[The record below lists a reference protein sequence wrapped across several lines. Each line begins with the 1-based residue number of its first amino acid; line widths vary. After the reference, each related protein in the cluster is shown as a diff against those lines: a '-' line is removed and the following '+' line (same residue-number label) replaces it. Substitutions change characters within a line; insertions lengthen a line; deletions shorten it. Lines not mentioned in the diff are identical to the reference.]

1 MSFLLMKNI
10 PIVILHGWKLS
21 SSYYNLLVNVLK
33 RKGFTVICFDLPGF
47 GKTKTP
53 INPLTLSD
61 YVEFVL
67 KKIKS
72 AKFSK
77 VIIVGHSFGGRI
89 GIKMAAEYPQLI
101 HKLILTGTPG
111 INPIPMGKVLFF
123 RCLAKSGKILLSI
136 PMISV
141 FKPLLR
147 SLLHRIAGAYD
158 YSKTDGMMRI
168 TFNNIIREDL
178 KLYMGRLKIPTLL
191 LWGEVDQIV
200 PLNIA
205 KQMNR
210 LINKSDL
217 KLISLSGHEVIKSK
231 ANEFANLLTAF
242 LDKK

>member
-1 MSFLLMKNI
+1 MKNI
-10 PIVILHGWKLS
+10 PIVILHGWRLS
-21 SSYYNLLVNVLK
+21 SSYYNLLVSVLK

-89 GIKMAAEYPQLI
+89 GIKMTAKYPQLI

-111 INPIPMGKVLFF
+111 INPVPSWKVIFF
-123 RCLAKSGKILLSI
+123 RYIAYAGKIILSI
-136 PMISV
+136 PIIS
-141 FKPLLR
+141 PLKSAMR
-147 SLLHRIAGAYD
+147 KLLHRIAGAYD
-158 YSKTDGMMRI
+158 YSQASGNMRL

-178 KLYMGRLKIPTLL
+178 KSYMGYIKAPTLL
-191 LWGEVDQIV
+191 LWGSNDKIV
-200 PLNIA
+200 PVKIA
-205 KQMNR
+205 KQMSR
-210 LINKSDL
+210 IINKSEFI
-217 KLISLSGHEVIKSK
+217 LISYSGHDVIKTNAK
-231 ANEFANLLTAF
+231 EFAQHLNSF
-242 LDKK
+242 IGKK